1 MKKRIVASVVV
12 AMTTIGASSAMALTI
27 DHGSYVDHQAP
38 SGLSIY
44 VLDKSADQDH
54 PYVANAQMFF
64 TPRGGAPTPPG
75 YLTGYHDYGH
85 RCNARF
91 GWDIGKTRIP
101 VVNNGFSVTRR
112 DGLMKSHRLMI
123 HLTGHFSAWTGNG
136 VNGTRLVGTFQVGSC
151 AKRSYK
157 LLDIPQQA

>member
-1 MKKRIVASVVV
+1 LKKRLVASIVV

-27 DHGSYVDHQAP
+27 DGGSYVGHQSP
-38 SGLSIY
+38 SGLSVY
-44 VLDKSADQDH
+44 VLGQSAN

-64 TPRGGAPTPPG
+64 VQRGGPTPPG

-112 DGLMKSHRLMI
+112 DVRMKSHRLMI
-123 HLTGHFSAWTGNG
+123 HLTGHFSAWTSPSA
-136 VNGTRLVGTFQVGSC
+136 NGTRLVGTFQVGSC
-151 AKRSYK
+151 AKHSYK